1 MSKSEKRIEAA
12 EGSNQPRFCARSR
25 GGLAIM
31 DTKNAVA
38 ALFRLKRANTDL
50 QFHWRSTK
58 MSCPMKPRGLR
69 VNCISPTVLTESAA
83 YPARLVGM
91 ESLLPR
97 AGEGVGVRFS
107 NPQSNPQKIMSCMAC
122 RHCHGRGRGF
132 D

>member
-83 YPARLVGM
+83 YPTYFAAEAAPVWWEWKACCRERAR
-91 ESLLPR
+91 
-97 AGEGVGVRFS
+97 
-107 NPQSNPQKIMSCMAC
+107 
-122 RHCHGRGRGF
+122 
-132 D
+132 